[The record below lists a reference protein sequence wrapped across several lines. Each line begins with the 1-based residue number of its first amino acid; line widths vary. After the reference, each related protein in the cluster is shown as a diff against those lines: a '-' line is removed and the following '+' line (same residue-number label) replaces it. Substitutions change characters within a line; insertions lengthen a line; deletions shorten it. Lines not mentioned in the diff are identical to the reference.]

1 MQRIKSSQER
11 NKENSSLFLSNKN
24 ISHLSKSAR
33 ANKIDRNVEIHLV
46 ENFSSN
52 ENQENINVEEI
63 LVNFYKYSLDSY
75 KKKLYENLLK
85 ELEMNNNL
93 LYKGNK
99 ESFNIV
105 IIKIKCL
112 MKLMVEKYEN
122 ELNEINDEQM
132 SLKDY
137 INKIQKV
144 FLEINTIIKDD
155 DYYEYETIT
164 QVYCKFLIY
173 LIKFAQAKEEYYKS
187 LAYITLG
194 INMIKIFFIRKK
206 VTKDLKL
213 YKRYIYL
220 LLLLINHLIGEGNF
234 TQALAYSET
243 ILKVIE
249 TGIKVLFNVDNNYDE
264 KRKIKYLLEFIRCSG
279 FIYIYIGLCNE
290 FIKNQ
295 ETSMEAYKQAF
306 YFFMKLKSIDLQG
319 FKLNEEKMFYD
330 NDFIQLSHW
339 FLKRIKNRIIID
351 KKRKEKIR
359 KSIIEGLIEKKQEN
373 IEKKKKLKLVSSGLN
388 ENQKRYNNIE
398 NKLYENVLTS
408 KNNKVIEKL
417 DRALMTLAYQEKKK
431 SSKINKK
438 KKLSNDTMENMC
450 HFQLYNKLMTG
461 KYKEFIMTNNNIKL
475 SNPKDE
481 EDFIHRV
488 NSYLTQT
495 MEIKPQ
501 SANKNKVTK
510 NKTEKN
516 NKNLE
521 QEKNSF
527 YSANFF
533 NNKEVLSNT
542 PSINN
547 KSENVL
553 LNKNNK
559 FAFLSDKN
567 ITKEIRNSKKLL
579 FQKKFSFSSL
589 KIDIPSFSSNLFG
602 RKMTKSLSD
611 NFITTKTINL
621 KDIHINRRKKSKK
634 NSNMVWTK
642 SIYLNPKYFRTY
654 MKLDKLIKKEL
665 DFQKDILN
673 IKGNNC
679 KLYHNSFAKE
689 IFVNNKDKEE
699 ETNQDYMILTEK
711 IDQKILNS
719 QKEYEELIYFNI
731 KKKKGNNKSLKINA
745 SDDGMFGLNEKF
757 NFEGSGNE
765 EEVKNF
771 NEINKK
777 SIMTV
782 NERLKNIIYKIRERK
797 RLLRKMKNN

>member
-1 MQRIKSSQER
+1 
-11 NKENSSLFLSNKN
+11 
-24 ISHLSKSAR
+24 
-33 ANKIDRNVEIHLV
+33 
-46 ENFSSN
+46 
-52 ENQENINVEEI
+52 
-63 LVNFYKYSLDSY
+63 
-75 KKKLYENLLK
+75 
-85 ELEMNNNL
+85 
-93 LYKGNK
+93 
-99 ESFNIV
+99 
-105 IIKIKCL
+105 
-112 MKLMVEKYEN
+112 
-122 ELNEINDEQM
+122 
-132 SLKDY
+132 
-137 INKIQKV
+137 
-144 FLEINTIIKDD
+144 
-155 DYYEYETIT
+155 
-164 QVYCKFLIY
+164 
-173 LIKFAQAKEEYYKS
+173 
-187 LAYITLG
+187 
-194 INMIKIFFIRKK
+194 
-206 VTKDLKL
+206 
-213 YKRYIYL
+213 
-220 LLLLINHLIGEGNF
+220 
-234 TQALAYSET
+234 
-243 ILKVIE
+243 
-249 TGIKVLFNVDNNYDE
+249 
-264 KRKIKYLLEFIRCSG
+264 
-279 FIYIYIGLCNE
+279 
-290 FIKNQ
+290 
-295 ETSMEAYKQAF
+295 MEAYKQAF

-330 NDFIQLSHW
+330 NNFIQLSHW
-339 FLKRIKNRIIID
+339 FLKRIKNRIIND

-510 NKTEKN
+510 NKKKKN

-553 LNKNNK
+553 LDKNNK

-602 RKMTKSLSD
+602 HKMTKSLSD

-621 KDIHINRRKKSKK
+621 KDIHINRKKKSKK

-745 SDDGMFGLNEKF
+745 SDDGMFGLDEKF

-777 SIMTV
+777 SIITV
-782 NERLKNIIYKIRERK
+782 NERLKNII
-797 RLLRKMKNN
+797 

>member
-137 INKIQKV
+137 INKIQRV
-144 FLEINTIIKDD
+144 FLEINAIIKDD
-155 DYYEYETIT
+155 DCYEYETIT

-234 TQALAYSET
+234 NQALAYSET

-553 LNKNNK
+553 LDKNNK
-559 FAFLSDKN
+559 LLFLSDKN

-589 KIDIPSFSSNLFG
+589 KLDIPSFSSNLFG
-602 RKMTKSLSD
+602 HKMTKSLSD

-621 KDIHINRRKKSKK
+621 KDIHINRKKKSKK

-745 SDDGMFGLNEKF
+745 SDDGIIGLSEKF